1 METITIGPP
10 SVFTRPDYYASM
22 FGLLVTVLGIVGVGI
37 RHFIVNPLNSQA
49 ENTGEKLEKI
59 DSEVTKVSDEVKSI
73 RIAMESI
80 NSSAKSAHH
89 RIDSVEHRV
98 TRIEDVFFK
107 NK

>member
-1 METITIGPP
+1 MEVAMSPP
-10 SVFTRPDYYASM
+10 PLWSNPDWYESM
-22 FGLLVTVLGIVGVGI
+22 FGIILAVSAILGVGI
-37 RHFIVNPLNSQA
+37 RYFIVNPLQTQA
-49 ENTGEKLEKI
+49 EGTKAQLDKI
-59 DSEVTKVSDEVKSI
+59 DTEVSKVGDEVKSI

-89 RIDSVEHRV
+89 RIDGVEHRV